1 MSFLWTKDGMAVTS
15 TCTLCGM
22 KTRSLSEAAIYL
34 TQRGHTA
41 WECQQRRAEAARVV
55 EPEDDDI
62 ETCPEGH
69 KRAGNTSHDSQGYV
83 VCLACNRA
91 KYAARKMARE
101 SGGMCCGITGLET
114 EMCDN
119 GGAKTNRPTRERRT
133 VLSTPSATNGKEAVD
148 S

>member
-1 MSFLWTKDGMAVTS
+1 MSFLWTRSAGALTS
-15 TCTLCGM
+15 RCTLCGM
-22 KTRSLSEAAIYL
+22 TTRSLSEAAIYL
-34 TQRGHTA
+34 TQRGHDAMT
-41 WECQQRRAEAARVV
+41 CQRRRAEAARVV

-91 KYAARKMARE
+91 KYAARKASRE

-114 EMCDN
+114 EMCDT

-133 VLSTPSATNGKEAVD
+133 VLSTPSDLHGKEAVD

>member
-1 MSFLWTKDGMAVTS
+1 MS
-15 TCTLCGM
+15 
-22 KTRSLSEAAIYL
+22 TRSLSESAIYL
-34 TQRGHTA
+34 SQRGHDAMT
-41 WECQQRRAEAARVV
+41 CQRRRAEAARVV

-101 SGGMCCGITGLET
+101 SGGTCCGSVELGVAQGRMGSSKDEPASAQTLTGSEHSI
-114 EMCDN
+114 
-119 GGAKTNRPTRERRT
+119 RR
-133 VLSTPSATNGKEAVD
+133 NGKEAVD